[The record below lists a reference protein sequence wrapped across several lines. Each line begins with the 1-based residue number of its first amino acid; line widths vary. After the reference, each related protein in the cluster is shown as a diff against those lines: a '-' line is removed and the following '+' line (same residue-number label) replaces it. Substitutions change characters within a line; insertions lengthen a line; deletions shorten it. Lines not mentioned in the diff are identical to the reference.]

1 MRRPVL
7 RVKLQDMKKIAL
19 LFLGALVF
27 LSCDND
33 DLDFVYDPGRMHYDS
48 GLFTAPFLPAGTAEA
63 AAKFPPKILDLYE
76 GRQIDAIELAIYDIP
91 ESCSLIIYGDGSG
104 SVPGP
109 VIYQEDIRAGLE
121 ANKWNTITL
130 PSPITIPDEGDL
142 WIAIRS
148 VHPNSLQV
156 IGCDPGPSKE
166 NGDWLYESS
175 DGLWRSFLDRGGDD
189 INWNIRAV
197 ID

>member
-1 MRRPVL
+1 
-7 RVKLQDMKKIAL
+7 MKTTLIL
-19 LFLGALVF
+19 LSLSLLV
-27 LSCDND
+27 LSCNDD

-48 GLFTAPFLPAGTAEA
+48 ENFTAPFLPSGTAEA
-63 AAKFPPKILDLYE
+63 AAKFPPKVLELYK
-76 GRQIDAIELAIYDIP
+76 GRQIDAIQLAIYEIP
-91 ESCSLIIYGDGSG
+91 DACTLIIYGDGSAN
-104 SVPGP
+104 VPGP
-109 VIYQEDIRAGLE
+109 VLYQEDIRATLE
-121 ANKWNTITL
+121 ANKWNTISL
-130 PSPITIPDEGDL
+130 PSPIPIPDEGDL

-148 VHPNSLQV
+148 IHPDALQV

-166 NGDWLYESS
+166 NGDWLFESS